1 MWQWDREQVA
11 PGLLDLHYPSP
22 AQLLVLLLLLPP
34 EMPVPVSLPAPTSNL
49 QNQAQ
54 NTIPSA
60 EAP

>member
-1 MWQWDREQVA
+1 MA